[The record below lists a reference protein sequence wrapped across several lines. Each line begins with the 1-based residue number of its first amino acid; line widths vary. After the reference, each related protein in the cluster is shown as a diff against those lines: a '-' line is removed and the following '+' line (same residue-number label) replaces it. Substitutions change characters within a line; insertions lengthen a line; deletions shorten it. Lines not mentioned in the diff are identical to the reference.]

1 MYTTL
6 EHDGLSFVIHI
17 WCLCSRVN
25 RDEKPS
31 LVAGAPWY
39 AVPGRTIVAGN
50 QKLAEATREVQF
62 YLRRSSLFNG
72 S

>member
-1 MYTTL
+1 M
-6 EHDGLSFVIHI
+6 
-17 WCLCSRVN
+17 N

-31 LVAGAPWY
+31 LVVGAPWY

-62 YLRRSSLFNG
+62 YLRRSTLVTEER
-72 S
+72 